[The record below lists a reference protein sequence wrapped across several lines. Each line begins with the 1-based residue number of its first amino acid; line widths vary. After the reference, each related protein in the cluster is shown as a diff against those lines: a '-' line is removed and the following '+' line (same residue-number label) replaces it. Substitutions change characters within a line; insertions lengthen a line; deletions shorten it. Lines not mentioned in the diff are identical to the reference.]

1 MRFFPGARRDI
12 ARRLTDISKAF
23 MATGVK
29 APGWGM
35 ATAIGSI
42 LRTGQK
48 VTALKVFIRS

>member
-12 ARRLTDISKAF
+12 ARQLTDISKAF
-23 MATGVK
+23 MAMGVT